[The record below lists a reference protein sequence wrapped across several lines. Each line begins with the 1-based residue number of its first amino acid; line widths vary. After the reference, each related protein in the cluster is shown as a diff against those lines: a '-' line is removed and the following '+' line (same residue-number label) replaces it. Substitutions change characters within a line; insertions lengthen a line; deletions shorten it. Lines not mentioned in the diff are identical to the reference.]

1 MKPLRMAALT
11 VAGLIAA
18 APAWAQDA
26 QAPIESRPAIASYW
40 GDTGLWFL
48 PTAEVLRPKGW
59 SFSVYRTELDFNQ
72 GFTDV
77 SFWPVTFAVGAGNRT
92 EIFGSV
98 RSITAV
104 DRDTRPLFGPT
115 TDESGV
121 ENELPFVNQGW
132 SGNHFGDIY
141 TGAKFNLASEHRQA
155 PLAFALR
162 GTVKLPTASSDL
174 GGLGSGEFDYF
185 ADVVASKEMGR
196 AVEMTFFTGMAW
208 RGDPDDISLS
218 DGVRWGL
225 GAAFGARSNVRF
237 TAELHGEKL
246 FDDLV
251 LTSPGSVVGADG
263 SISPVISTID
273 TRTNMAFG
281 VTWQH
286 SSGMALGIGTNYRF
300 GLDKRSDVIAGAPDV
315 SGDAWGLQLRLGFH
329 RGVRVY
335 VPPAPPPRIV
345 EAPPAPPPPP
355 VVEAK
360 PAPPPPP
367 ANRRPT
373 LSAQCDPCRV
383 EVGQDIAIRATG
395 TDPDGDALQ
404 YRWSTPAGT
413 IADSRAG
420 ATRWRAETVPGNV
433 VLNVTADDGRG
444 GTITET
450 LNVEV
455 VRAKVTAVLLDDVLF
470 DFDKATLRPDGIQVL
485 TRALKAMNDQPM
497 AKLMIEG
504 NASGEGTPEYN
515 RELGDR
521 RAQAVRE
528 YLTKQGIS
536 PARLSTVTFGEERPK
551 YDNAKEE
558 TRRLNRRAALIIQE
572 N

>member
-1 MKPLRMAALT
+1 
-11 VAGLIAA
+11 
-18 APAWAQDA
+18 
-26 QAPIESRPAIASYW
+26 
-40 GDTGLWFL
+40 
-48 PTAEVLRPKGW
+48 
-59 SFSVYRTELDFNQ
+59 
-72 GFTDV
+72 
-77 SFWPVTFAVGAGNRT
+77 
-92 EIFGSV
+92 
-98 RSITAV
+98 
-104 DRDTRPLFGPT
+104 
-115 TDESGV
+115 
-121 ENELPFVNQGW
+121 
-132 SGNHFGDIY
+132 
-141 TGAKFNLASEHRQA
+141 
-155 PLAFALR
+155 
-162 GTVKLPTASSDL
+162 
-174 GGLGSGEFDYF
+174 
-185 ADVVASKEMGR
+185 
-196 AVEMTFFTGMAW
+196 
-208 RGDPDDISLS
+208 
-218 DGVRWGL
+218 
-225 GAAFGARSNVRF
+225 
-237 TAELHGEKL
+237 
-246 FDDLV
+246 
-251 LTSPGSVVGADG
+251 
-263 SISPVISTID
+263 
-273 TRTNMAFG
+273 
-281 VTWQH
+281 
-286 SSGMALGIGTNYRF
+286 
-300 GLDKRSDVIAGAPDV
+300 
-315 SGDAWGLQLRLGFH
+315 
-329 RGVRVY
+329 
-335 VPPAPPPRIV
+335 
-345 EAPPAPPPPP
+345 
-355 VVEAK
+355 
-360 PAPPPPP
+360 
-367 ANRRPT
+367 
-373 LSAQCDPCRV
+373 
-383 EVGQDIAIRATG
+383 VGQDIAIRATG